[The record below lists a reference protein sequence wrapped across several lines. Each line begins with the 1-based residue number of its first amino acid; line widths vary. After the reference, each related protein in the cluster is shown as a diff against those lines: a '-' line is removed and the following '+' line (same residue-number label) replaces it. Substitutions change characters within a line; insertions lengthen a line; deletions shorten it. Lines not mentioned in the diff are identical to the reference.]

1 MQALTFIE
9 WKRRGSVLGRRFT
22 AWLVLSLFVSISM
35 ATLALPLKTEAAVN
49 KLSLER
55 AQKMAA
61 ANSETYRKI
70 QNKIELQEIKY
81 ATAVKSIK
89 MKKKNLSTFRWTP
102 LLSFKFPEKPTLAD
116 EYEWQYKPLQIS
128 CTIQELKHQLED
140 DRLASREK
148 VTQVFVETYI
158 CQEKISF
165 YEMLLSEAQDT
176 LQRNRIRLAS
186 GEAKQS
192 DVDKMQQKV
201 SRLTTDVALQMRT
214 FENQK
219 SELTKLIGLD
229 VTSGY
234 IFLEPLVD
242 ADIPRDVLDDLVEH
256 TLAHDHEYYDVKLET
271 QLSLRSLNMLRSMME
286 DKYGRKLAS
295 VQPFI
300 QQALN
305 GENIDSAAFKK
316 VYNQML
322 DDIDAPWEGKYK
334 ILFFRFP
341 KEWFKGSVDGS
352 RYVEDDPYV
361 LYTAALEYADA
372 AREQSSAEETLVKQV
387 RNDFET
393 IKTAQIAYT
402 DAARALDALSE
413 DLDKGVQR
421 NRIGSMSYEE
431 LADIQTAYEEQ
442 ELSKL
447 SLLGEYSKLLYAYDR
462 LTCGAVTAYLEGT
475 DIDMAAAQGGNSFLA
490 DEMKGTAYYYIEYAV
505 EENVFRL
512 GVSIPEDFSV
522 EITHFELYVD
532 EEKIGDR
539 TEKDK
544 YLEHLGLDLDNTG
557 SVKLYLYKEE
567 NLVDVCEIDPSVY
580 QDVLEI
586 TGGYTLVK
594 NTQIKTVATYDY
606 VLDSSTNTVLLTIKA
621 EKSEPIAYYRLED
634 KNGNA
639 VSGETL
645 IDIDSGF
652 RYLSLLVGDFTDVA
666 AVFYDQSES
675 LLYKGTFETGIARI
689 VVEQGADINAE

>member
-1 MQALTFIE
+1 M
-9 WKRRGSVLGRRFT
+9 GRRFT
-22 AWLVLSLFVSISM
+22 AWLVLSLFVSVSM

-271 QLSLRSLNMLRSMME
+271 QLSLRSLNMIRSMME

-567 NLVDVCEIDPSVY
+567 NLVDVCEIDPSIY
-580 QDVLEI
+580 QDALEI

>member
-1 MQALTFIE
+1 M
-9 WKRRGSVLGRRFT
+9 GRRFT
-22 AWLVLSLFVSISM
+22 AWLMLAVFLSVSVAS
-35 ATLALPLKTEAAVN
+35 LALPLKAEAAVK
-49 KLSLER
+49 KLSLEK
-55 AQKMAA
+55 AQKMAI

-81 ATAVKSIK
+81 ATAVKVVK

-116 EYEWQYKPLQIS
+116 EYEWQYKPQQIS

-158 CQEKISF
+158 CQEKIRF
-165 YEMLLSEAQDT
+165 YEKLLSEAQDT
-176 LQRNRIRLAS
+176 LQRNQIRLAS

-201 SRLTTDVALQMRT
+201 SRLTTDIALQMRT
-214 FENQK
+214 FENHK
-219 SELTKLIGLD
+219 RELTKLTGLD
-229 VTSGY
+229 VTSNY

-271 QLSLRSLNMLRSMME
+271 QLSLRSLNMIQSMME
-286 DKYGRKLAS
+286 NKYGRKLNS

-305 GENIDSAAFKK
+305 GEKIDSAAFKK

-322 DDIDAPWEGKYK
+322 DDIDAPWEGKRR

-372 AREQSSAEETLVKQV
+372 VREQSSAKEALVKQV
-387 RNDFET
+387 RDDFET
-393 IKTAQIAYT
+393 IKTAQIAYA

-413 DLDKGVQR
+413 DLDKGVHR

-447 SLLGEYSKLLYAYDR
+447 ELLGEYSKLLYAYDR

-475 DIDMAAAQGGNSFLA
+475 DIDMAAQQGGNSFLA

-505 EENVFRL
+505 EDNVFRL

-522 EITHFELYVD
+522 EITHFALYVD
-532 EEKIGDR
+532 EQKIGDR

-557 SVKLYLYKEE
+557 SVKLYLYQED
-567 NLVDVCEIDPSVY
+567 NLVAVCGIDPSVY

-594 NTQIKTVATYDY
+594 DTQIKTVATYDY
-606 VLDSSTNTVLLTIKA
+606 VFDNSTSTVLLTIRA

-639 VSGETL
+639 VSGEEP
-645 IDIDSGF
+645 IHIDSGF
-652 RYLSLLVGDFTDVA
+652 RYLSLLVGDFTDIV
-666 AVFYDQSES
+666 AVFYDQSKN
-675 LLYKGTFETGIARI
+675 LLYRGTFETGIARI
-689 VVEQGADINAE
+689 VVEQ

>member
-1 MQALTFIE
+1 M
-9 WKRRGSVLGRRFT
+9 GRRFT
-22 AWLVLSLFVSISM
+22 AWLVLSLFVSVSM

-271 QLSLRSLNMLRSMME
+271 QLSLRSLNMIRSMME

-305 GENIDSAAFKK
+305 GEKIDSAAFKK

-372 AREQSSAEETLVKQV
+372 AREQSSAEEALVKQV

-447 SLLGEYSKLLYAYDR
+447 ALLGEYSKLLYAYDR

-580 QDVLEI
+580 QDALEI